1 MTMELIAF
9 TEAVDVLAK
18 IDPASHTTAQTSS
31 WVTLDKTDRAVAVAV
46 VGAIASTG
54 TLDMKLRQAK
64 DASGTD
70 AKDITGKAITQVTQA
85 GGGSNKIY
93 AIEVRGIELD
103 TENGFSHVAVVLTP
117 AVAATIAGVLLLGTA
132 ARHEPVAGALWS
144 QAVK

>member
-1 MTMELIAF
+1 MFETVAF
-9 TEAVDVLAK
+9 TEAVDVLAT
-18 IDPASHTTAQTSS
+18 INPASYNSAQTSA
-31 WVTLDKTDRAVAVAV
+31 WVTLDKTDRLVAVAA
-46 VGAIASTG
+46 VGAIAASG

-64 DASGTD
+64 DASGTA
-70 AKDITGKAITQVTQA
+70 AKDITGKAIVQVTQA
-85 GGGSNKIY
+85 GGGSNKVY

-132 ARHEPVAGALWS
+132 ARHEPVAGTLWS

>member
-1 MTMELIAF
+1 MFETVAF
-9 TEAVDVLAK
+9 TEAVDVLGT
-18 IDPASHTTAQTSS
+18 INPASYNTAQTSA
-31 WVTLDKTDRAVAVAV
+31 WVTLDKTDRLVAVAA
-46 VGAIASTG
+46 VGAIAASG

-64 DASGTD
+64 DASGTA

-85 GGGSNKIY
+85 GGGSNKVY